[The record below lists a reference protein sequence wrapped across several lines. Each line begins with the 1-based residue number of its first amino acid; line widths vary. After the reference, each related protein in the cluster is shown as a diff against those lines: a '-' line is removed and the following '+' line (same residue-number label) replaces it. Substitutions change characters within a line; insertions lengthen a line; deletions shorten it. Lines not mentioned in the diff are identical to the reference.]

1 MGCLSTW
8 QQLPHERDH
17 SPDSAQSGLDNKAS
31 VCAESY
37 GEDDEAAG
45 VKGVCQLGTLSPSG
59 PLPFCRSSP
68 ASAALVSL
76 HLSLCFGVPVPL
88 FFSPCVSLSPSSVVS
103 LCHSVSLCLPVAV
116 PLFISV
122 LCPKQRVA
130 LSICPPPRRSRFL
143 SYLSP
148 FLTSYLIFPMSYLS
162 LPLDFFASPFLS
174 PLTFLSPF

>member
-76 HLSLCFGVPVPL
+76 HLSLLRGPCTLVFLPMRL
-88 FFSPCVSLSPSSVVS
+88 FVSLLCRFSLSLSLSLSPCCCPS
-103 LCHSVSLCLPVAV
+103 LHFC
-116 PLFISV
+116 PLSQAACGP
-122 LCPKQRVA
+122 L
-130 LSICPPPRRSRFL
+130 
-143 SYLSP
+143 YLSSPTP
-148 FLTSYLIFPMSYLS
+148 FPFSLVFVTFSHLLPHLS
-162 LPLDFFASPFLS
+162 HVLAFSPS
-174 PLTFLSPF
+174 